1 MPTNVGSEALS
12 ALKVGESTVSKAYIG
27 HNQIFPNSTE
37 ITALQMVSAHSANFN
52 TSSTGAFPNGNSSGQ
67 GVSGGYLPRINVTG
81 EIGSQFSI
89 VGTSNGSWANGSFSS
104 GIYTLVTS
112 PQGFGFDS
120 AANPGIGTIGGN
132 NSCDD
137 PQRNVTFTVTPEGS
151 TVFAGGVN
159 GTLTLPQDPGPVT
172 NNYTAS
178 PLSIDCSLTTPLAS
192 SRTTIGSTVYWVAG
206 ASWNI
211 TWSFGG
217 TYATS
222 ASLNAFGSGTFGG
235 TLPSGT
241 SGSGTATWT
250 QTSAQLSQVTFR
262 IYVSSSGCNNATN
275 SPAAVTRLG
284 GQTP

>member
-12 ALKVGESTVSKAYIG
+12 ALKVGESTVSKAYVG

-37 ITALQMVSAHSANFN
+37 ITSLDLYSANSSNFSGTL
-52 TSSTGAFPNGNSSGQ
+52 TSFPNTGSSGQ
-67 GVSGGYLPRINVTG
+67 GVSGGYLPKITVAG

-89 VGTSNGSWANGSFSS
+89 VGTTAASWASGSFSS

-112 PQGFGFDS
+112 PQSFGFDT
-120 AANPGIGTIGGN
+120 AANPGIGTVGSN
-132 NSCDD
+132 NNCDD
-137 PQRNVTFTVTPEGS
+137 PQRNVTFTVSPEGS
-151 TVFAGGVN
+151 TTFASGVN
-159 GTLTLPQDPGPVT
+159 GTLTLTQAAGPVT

-178 PLSIDCSLTTPLAS
+178 PLTIDCSLTTPLAS
-192 SRTTIGSTVYWVAG
+192 STTTVGNTVYWVQG

-217 TYATS
+217 TYVSNAF
-222 ASLNAFGSGTFGG
+222 LNAFGSGTFGG

-250 QTSAQLSQVTFR
+250 QTSSTLSQVTFR
-262 IYVSSSGCNNATN
+262 IYVNSSGCNNATN
-275 SPAAVTRLG
+275 SPATVTRLG

>member
-12 ALKVGESTVSKAYIG
+12 ALKVGESTVSKAYVG

-52 TSSTGAFPNGNSSGQ
+52 TSSTGAFPNGPSSGQ

-81 EIGSQFSI
+81 EIGAQFSI
-89 VGTSNGSWANGSFSS
+89 IGTSNSSWASGSHSS
-104 GIYTLVTS
+104 GIYTLTSS

-137 PQRNVTFTVTPEGS
+137 PQRNITFTVSPQGS
-151 TVFAGGVN
+151 TTFASGVN
-159 GTLTLPQDPGPVT
+159 GALTLPQDPGPVT

-178 PLSIDCSLTTPLAS
+178 PLSISATLTTPMNTS
-192 SRTTIGSTVYWVAG
+192 TTTIGGTIYWVAG
-206 ASWNI
+206 AAWNI
-211 TWSFGG
+211 SWSFGG
-217 TYATS
+217 TYVTGAF
-222 ASLNAFGSGTFGG
+222 LNAFGSGTFGG
-235 TLPSGT
+235 TQPSGT

-250 QTSAQLSQVTFR
+250 QTSSQLSQVTFR
-262 IYVSSSGCNNATN
+262 IFVNSSGCNNATN
-275 SPAAVTRLG
+275 SPAAVTKLG
-284 GQTP
+284 GQT